1 MPHTS
6 TPASERLSEHGLEKA
21 LGPGIDCKKGRID
34 RQAQSLRK
42 TGSTFVPSGQAS
54 RSPAWLILITLSS
67 RLRVTAKRLT
77 GGSSVGLE
85 SLGTK
90 DSSSRLGRGLPTRS
104 QALAQH
110 HGQLRGSCGA
120 GPRASQRCGHWPGWL
135 TGARG
140 FLVLPCRG
148 LHLSKQ
154 AGPPG
159 QGPTILWVLCLRE
172 HACLNWVG

>member
-34 RQAQSLRK
+34 RQARSLRK

-110 HGQLRGSCGA
+110 HGQLLGELRGGAAGKSALWTLARLAHRGSGLPGSSLQRATSVKAGWAPGPGPYHPVGA
-120 GPRASQRCGHWPGWL
+120 VSP
-135 TGARG
+135 
-140 FLVLPCRG
+140 
-148 LHLSKQ
+148 
-154 AGPPG
+154 
-159 QGPTILWVLCLRE
+159 
-172 HACLNWVG
+172 